1 MSADY
6 GFGSEAVNLE
16 YSILSTMLS
25 SPTSEL
31 SPMSDLS
38 IVENW
43 QRQGSLDAMASL
55 ANSNQLQKA
64 IAAQNA
70 VAAAAAIATA
80 AAVTGTGVGAGA
92 GTGTLANGGAN
103 GNSINGT
110 SNTSAAGLLGAGNGV
125 ATTSNNPG
133 NTSAFPQVGTTRVS
147 KRKFPSNTP
156 ENVYA
161 NTKQPFNYTDGF
173 HYLLRYVRER

>member
-1 MSADY
+1 MTSDY

-25 SPTSEL
+25 SPTAEL

-64 IAAQNA
+64 LAAQSAVAA
-70 VAAAAAIATA
+70 VAAA
-80 AAVTGTGVGAGA
+80 TGAGAGGSVQSGA

-103 GNSINGT
+103 GSINNGT
-110 SNTSAAGLLGAGNGV
+110 SMTGAAGLLGPGNG
-125 ATTSNNPG
+125 AASTSNNPA
-133 NTSAFPQVGTTRVS
+133 NTSAFAHTGTTRVS

-173 HYLLRYVRER
+173 HYLLRYVRDR